1 MYSILIRV
9 FYLNTFI
16 SIDVYIFFIL
26 YGEDINKSYPE
37 KSLSKL
43 TLLFLPLN
51 FRLKFGS
58 KLNERFSG
66 FL

>member
-1 MYSILIRV
+1 MYSISIRV

-51 FRLKFGS
+51 FKLKFES

>member
-1 MYSILIRV
+1 MYSISIRV
-9 FYLNTFI
+9 FYLNAFI

-26 YGEDINKSYPE
+26 YGGDINKSYPE

-58 KLNERFSG
+58 KIK
-66 FL
+66 